1 MGIKKNKKTKT
12 LQIYSK
18 KTKTKNMQFKG
29 QRNYMYLYDLPKDQV
44 SSIKIAEAFRKQCG
58 GIIEQR
64 PQIRRDF
71 FRPFYSAIVIIQDP
85 VQYKKACDEM
95 RYFEI
100 DGDEPGKKY
109 QCRAL
114 PFDQQLL
121 GSNKDKLTNNNVFY
135 KAPSQEPITYDFL
148 TTNFSQYGPIKSLK
162 ISINPDHSQKGFAYI
177 CFENQEDAQKA
188 AKGDANSF
196 TFEPKDNRQNFGKL
210 VNNLY
215 FKNEIGQYGFVCYD
229 HKDLANKDKQYG
241 PACVNKAIDALM
253 NREMT
258 PGADGLKLYV
268 RHALSKSQREQ
279 EKLMETI
286 RYKSSKKRVNLYV
299 KNFPNSWTETE
310 IRQEFGKYG
319 ELENVRLEPKKDA
332 TGNQYAFVC
341 YKQPDSCATAKQQ
354 LSNTQ
359 IDGKVLIINN
369 YEIKE
374 IRQIQMA
381 ELKDKTDFEKY
392 RQQQTGGF
400 QWNDLT
406 SQPHLTQIIQQLL
419 QLMQQQ
425 GGQQDRGNGGMRQQN
440 PRYNNNRQGGQR
452 NYQQNNMGG
461 GQGMPAAMPQAPM
474 MGGAAQPGMP
484 GRPAQPQMG
493 QPMAPPQGS
502 MPQPGMMG
510 GAP

>member
-1 MGIKKNKKTKT
+1 
-12 LQIYSK
+12 
-18 KTKTKNMQFKG
+18 
-29 QRNYMYLYDLPKDQV
+29 
-44 SSIKIAEAFRKQCG
+44 
-58 GIIEQR
+58 
-64 PQIRRDF
+64 
-71 FRPFYSAIVIIQDP
+71 
-85 VQYKKACDEM
+85 
-95 RYFEI
+95 
-100 DGDEPGKKY
+100 
-109 QCRAL
+109 
-114 PFDQQLL
+114 
-121 GSNKDKLTNNNVFY
+121 
-135 KAPSQEPITYDFL
+135 
-148 TTNFSQYGPIKSLK
+148 
-162 ISINPDHSQKGFAYI
+162 
-177 CFENQEDAQKA
+177 
-188 AKGDANSF
+188 
-196 TFEPKDNRQNFGKL
+196 
-210 VNNLY
+210 
-215 FKNEIGQYGFVCYD
+215 
-229 HKDLANKDKQYG
+229 
-241 PACVNKAIDALM
+241 M

-406 SQPHLTQIIQQLL
+406 SQPHLTQII
-419 QLMQQQ
+419 
-425 GGQQDRGNGGMRQQN
+425 
-440 PRYNNNRQGGQR
+440 
-452 NYQQNNMGG
+452 
-461 GQGMPAAMPQAPM
+461 
-474 MGGAAQPGMP
+474 
-484 GRPAQPQMG
+484 
-493 QPMAPPQGS
+493 
-502 MPQPGMMG
+502 
-510 GAP
+510 

>member
-1 MGIKKNKKTKT
+1 
-12 LQIYSK
+12 
-18 KTKTKNMQFKG
+18 
-29 QRNYMYLYDLPKDQV
+29 
-44 SSIKIAEAFRKQCG
+44 
-58 GIIEQR
+58 
-64 PQIRRDF
+64 
-71 FRPFYSAIVIIQDP
+71 VI
-85 VQYKKACDEM
+85 
-95 RYFEI
+95 
-100 DGDEPGKKY
+100 
-109 QCRAL
+109 
-114 PFDQQLL
+114 
-121 GSNKDKLTNNNVFY
+121 
-135 KAPSQEPITYDFL
+135 
-148 TTNFSQYGPIKSLK
+148 
-162 ISINPDHSQKGFAYI
+162 
-177 CFENQEDAQKA
+177 
-188 AKGDANSF
+188 
-196 TFEPKDNRQNFGKL
+196 
-210 VNNLY
+210 

-229 HKDLANKDKQYG
+229 DEKNKDKTYG

-299 KNFPNSWTETE
+299 KNFPNSWTEVE
-310 IRQEFGKYG
+310 LRQEFGKYG
-319 ELENVRLEPKKDA
+319 ELENVRLEPKKDQQ
-332 TGNQYAFVC
+332 GNQYAFVC

-419 QLMQQQ
+419 QLMQQ
-425 GGQQDRGNGGMRQQN
+425 NGG
-440 PRYNNNRQGGQR
+440 
-452 NYQQNNMGG
+452 
-461 GQGMPAAMPQAPM
+461 
-474 MGGAAQPGMP
+474 
-484 GRPAQPQMG
+484 
-493 QPMAPPQGS
+493 
-502 MPQPGMMG
+502 
-510 GAP
+510 

>member
-1 MGIKKNKKTKT
+1 MGIKKNKKTKNT
-12 LQIYSK
+12 PIYSK

-100 DGDEPGKKY
+100 EGDQPGKKY

-135 KAPSQEPITYDFL
+135 KAPTKDDITYDFL
-148 TTNFSQYGPIKSLK
+148 TKNFAQYGPIKSLK
-162 ISINPDHSQKGFAYI
+162 ISINPDHTQKGFAYV
-177 CFENQEDAQKA
+177 CFENQEDALKA
-188 AKGDANSF
+188 ANADKDSF
-196 TFEPKDNRQNFGKL
+196 VFEPKDNRQNFGKL

-215 FKNEIGQYGFVCYD
+215 FKNIPAEMNETQVKELFAPFGAIKSLVIFKNDIGQYGFVCFGD
-229 HKDLANKDKQYG
+229 PDNKDKTYG

-268 RHALSKSQREQ
+268 RHALGKSQREQ

-299 KNFPNSWTETE
+299 KNFPNSWGEAE
-310 IRQEFGKYG
+310 IRTEFGKYG

-392 RQQQTGGF
+392 RGQQDNRGQMR
-400 QWNDLT
+400 NN
-406 SQPHLTQIIQQLL
+406 
-419 QLMQQQ
+419 
-425 GGQQDRGNGGMRQQN
+425 GGQQNRRYQNNGQ
-440 PRYNNNRQGGQR
+440 QR
-452 NYQQNNMGG
+452 NFQQQQPM
-461 GQGMPAAMPQAPM
+461 GQGTPQAP
-474 MGGAAQPGMP
+474 
-484 GRPAQPQMG
+484 GRPQ
-493 QPMAPPQGS
+493 
-502 MPQPGMMG
+502 
-510 GAP
+510 

>member
-1 MGIKKNKKTKT
+1 
-12 LQIYSK
+12 
-18 KTKTKNMQFKG
+18 MQFKG

-100 DGDEPGKKY
+100 EGDQPGKKY

-135 KAPSQEPITYDFL
+135 KAPTKDDITYDFL
-148 TTNFSQYGPIKSLK
+148 TKNFAQYGPIKSLK
-162 ISINPDHSQKGFAYI
+162 ISINPDHTQKGFAYV
-177 CFENQEDAQKA
+177 CFENQEDALKA
-188 AKGDANSF
+188 ANADKDSF
-196 TFEPKDNRQNFGKL
+196 VFEPKDNRQNFGKL

-215 FKNEIGQYGFVCYD
+215 FKNIPAEMNETQVKELFAPFGHIQSLIMFKHDIGQYGFVCFGD
-229 HKDLANKDKQYG
+229 PANKDKTYG

-419 QLMQQQ
+419 QLMQQN
-425 GGQQDRGNGGMRQQN
+425 GGQPDNRGGNMRQQQ
-440 PRYNNNRQGGQR
+440 NRR
-452 NYQQNNMGG
+452 
-461 GQGMPAAMPQAPM
+461 
-474 MGGAAQPGMP
+474 
-484 GRPAQPQMG
+484 
-493 QPMAPPQGS
+493 
-502 MPQPGMMG
+502 
-510 GAP
+510 